1 MRKRPASLV
10 EAGQKET
17 PYNAKLKACCAGRT
31 SFNSVLP
38 GTRKLY
44 VNLSKNFLNL
54 STAEDKSSRAC
65 SEVKSFVDNKSF
77 ICFLIFSNSNM
88 SSLELFMYQY

>member
-31 SFNSVLP
+31 SFV
-38 GTRKLY
+38 
-44 VNLSKNFLNL
+44 
-54 STAEDKSSRAC
+54 ASREGPAR
-65 SEVKSFVDNKSF
+65 
-77 ICFLIFSNSNM
+77 
-88 SSLELFMYQY
+88 